1 MVDKVECN
9 NGKPTDPV
17 IRTKLLKTSSASI
30 TSMSSLEMDDPENS
44 SQFFKGWFVRDYRD

>member
-17 IRTKLLKTSSASI
+17 IRTKLKTSSASI